1 MTRAEYKALSRAA
14 RTGPKHAQRF
24 SANSAHWAVSRH
36 GVTRLHSRAEW
47 LIDRPAGAEIA
58 ITLAAAAYC
67 RKLNP
72 RHGGAR
78 EALALAKAYRA
89 ENTLLETARQ
99 Y

>member
-24 SANSAHWAVSRH
+24 GSNGAHWAVSRH

-58 ITLAAAAYC
+58 IALTRAAYC

-78 EALALAKAYRA
+78 EALALARA
-89 ENTLLETARQ
+89 QRSPSQWFSAT
-99 Y
+99 